1 MAYKKQVK
9 LLGDQRLFELNPAV
23 KKYTLRD
30 IGFVESKNGRFVLER
45 PLDVNAGFNNSF
57 KLKMA
62 ISSDLRTF
70 KLTTTSANGL
80 QEVNLF
86 KKDDSQLLEQLDY
99 VLHQLIERKVIQLI
113 S

>member
-1 MAYKKQVK
+1 
-9 LLGDQRLFELNPAV
+9 
-23 KKYTLRD
+23 
-30 IGFVESKNGRFVLER
+30 
-45 PLDVNAGFNNSF
+45 
-57 KLKMA
+57 MA

-86 KKDDSQLLEQLDY
+86 KKNDSQLLEQLDY